1 MNTRPSLG
9 SHSSAATLQLHVS
22 TNPSSASVTD
32 SMLMTCEVCDLA
44 GGPFPL
50 AEAAAAHKRMELGEH
65 MGKLVL
71 HIAD

>member
-50 AEAAAAHKRMELGEH
+50 AEAAYLQNIHNRVHHGFSTAA
-65 MGKLVL
+65 
-71 HIAD
+71 